1 MKIITFGELL
11 MRLSP
16 PGYGRFAQ
24 AESYAA
30 HYGGAE
36 ANTAIT
42 LAQLGHDVDF
52 VSVLP
57 DTDIGKG
64 ALREIRKWGVNTSH
78 VLQQGHKMGLYFM
91 EKGVSIRGGN
101 VIYDREGSS
110 FCSIDAS
117 TFSWD
122 DIFRNADWFHW
133 TGITPGLSAGA
144 ASACRSAIE
153 AANRRGVRISCDLN
167 YRSKLWNYG
176 VAPEDVMPGLIAGC
190 DVVLANELD
199 VAKYLGVVPDKK
211 DYELHECFGERS
223 YAFISKTLAERFPK
237 ISKVISTLRQ
247 TLSATHNLWS
257 GVVYNGTRFIHGPV
271 FDINNIVDRVG
282 GGDSFIGALIHGLS
296 RYTEDEKALEFALAA
311 SSLKLT
317 IPGDY
322 NILSE
327 NEIINF
333 MNKEN
338 VGRLSR

>member
-1 MKIITFGELL
+1 MRIVTFGELL

-24 AESYAA
+24 AENYAV

-52 VSVLP
+52 VSAIP

-64 ALREIRKWGVNTSH
+64 ALREIKKWGVHTSH
-78 VLQQGHKMGLYFM
+78 VLQKGQKMGLYFM

-110 FCSIDAS
+110 FYEIDAS

-122 DIFRNADWFHW
+122 KIFQDADWFHW

-144 ASACRSAIE
+144 AASCLKAIE
-153 AANRRGVRISCDLN
+153 AAKQRGVKVSCDLN

-176 VAPEDVMPGLIAGC
+176 VDPRQVMPRLIAGC
-190 DVVLANELD
+190 DIVLANELD
-199 VAKYLGVVPDKK
+199 VAQYLGVVPAKK
-211 DYELHECFGERS
+211 DYELHERFGERS
-223 YAFISKTLAERFPK
+223 YTFISKALAERFPGVSK
-237 ISKVISTLRQ
+237 IVSTLRQ

-257 GVVYNGTRFIHGPV
+257 AVIYDGTEFIHGPT
-271 FDINNIVDRVG
+271 FEINNIVDRVG
-282 GGDSFIGALIHGLS
+282 GGDSFIGALIHGLLRS
-296 RYTEDEKALEFALAA
+296 DADDKALEFALAA

-327 NEIINF
+327 KEITSF
-333 MNKEN
+333 LDKKN